1 VRARRFLVRLL
12 LGLSTALGALTGDPS
27 WAQAQAQPCRDFAW
41 DVHQERTL
49 FAQSAH
55 TVAAASRSSATPTV
69 RVGRLYQVSL
79 APQSEVRYVVA
90 PGKVALADGAFGGM
104 VKFRVRQAGSYRV
117 SLDGPFWID
126 VVADGRLLATEDF
139 SGQRGCANPHK
150 IVVFQMPSG
159 QDLWLQISGSHLP
172 RAQFTITQA
181 PANQASGA
189 H

>member
-1 VRARRFLVRLL
+1 
-12 LGLSTALGALTGDPS
+12 
-27 WAQAQAQPCRDFAW
+27 
-41 DVHQERTL
+41 VHQERNL

-55 TVAAASRSSATPTV
+55 TVAAARHPAAAPAV
-69 RVGRLYQVSL
+69 RVGRLYQVTL

-104 VKFRVRQAGSYRV
+104 VKFRVGQAGSYRV
-117 SLDGPFWID
+117 SLDATFWID

-150 IVVFQMPSG
+150 IVVIQMPSG

-172 RAQFTITQA
+172 RAQFTITEAPAKTEA
-181 PANQASGA
+181 PANQASGV

>member
-1 VRARRFLVRLL
+1 MRPRRTLGRLL
-12 LGLSTALGALTGDPS
+12 LGLSAALCALTGEPS
-27 WAQAQAQPCRDFAW
+27 WAQAQPCRDFAW

-55 TVAAASRSSATPTV
+55 TVAAARHPTATPTV
-69 RVGRLYQVSL
+69 HVGRLYQVTL
-79 APQSEVRYVVA
+79 APQSQVHYVVA

-104 VKFRVRQAGSYRV
+104 VKFRVGQAGSYRV
-117 SLDGPFWID
+117 SLDAALWID

-172 RAQFTITQA
+172 RAQFTITEA
-181 PANQASGA
+181 PASQASGA